1 MNDTAGILTLA
12 QEAVLIAIYLAAPL
26 LLAALSIG
34 LVISVLQ
41 AATQINEM
49 TLSFVPK
56 LIAIFAT
63 ALIAG
68 PWMLSMVTDYIKRL
82 YGNIPFMLG

>member
-1 MNDTAGILTLA
+1 MTPMPLA
-12 QEAVLIAIYLAAPL
+12 QEAVQIAIYLAAPL
-26 LLAALSIG
+26 LLSALAVG

-56 LIAIFAT
+56 LVAIFAA

-68 PWMLSMVTDYIKRL
+68 PWMLSMMTDYIRRL
-82 YGNIPFMLG
+82 FENIPFMLG